1 MNDSSSP
8 VLLRAENIHKAYGM
22 EPHLL
27 KVLRGVNLSVSHG
40 EMLAIVGASGS
51 GKTTLLQI
59 LGCLDIPDQGK
70 LFFKNKALT
79 GISENGLSS
88 HRNTNIGFI
97 FQFHYLLPEFSAL
110 ENVMMPGLIAGHSEK
125 ELQKKAGNLLD
136 QVGMA
141 HRLHHRSGELSG
153 GEQQRVALAR
163 ALIMQ
168 PALLLADEPT
178 GNLDSANGNQ
188 VFDLLTG
195 LCRTQNLSVIMVTH
209 NLTLAE
215 SMDRC
220 LTLADGRLSEK

>member
-1 MNDSSSP
+1 MIDFSSTL
-8 VLLRAENIHKAYGM
+8 LLRAENIHKAYGTR
-22 EPHLL
+22 ENPV
-27 KVLRGVNLSVSHG
+27 KVLRGADLRVSRG

-59 LGCLDIPDQGK
+59 LGCLDIPDRGK
-70 LFFKNKALT
+70 LFFKEKELT
-79 GISENGLSS
+79 STSENGLSS
-88 HRNTNIGFI
+88 HRNHNVGFI
-97 FQFHYLLPEFSAL
+97 FQFHYLLPEFSTL
-110 ENVMMPGLIAGHSEK
+110 ENVMMPGLIAGNNKKKLK
-125 ELQKKAGNLLD
+125 ENAENLLD

-178 GNLDSANGNQ
+178 GNLDSSNGNQ
-188 VFDLLTG
+188 VFALLTT
-195 LCRTQNLSVIMVTH
+195 LCKTQNLSVVMVTH
-209 NLTLAE
+209 NMALAE

-220 LTLADGRLSEK
+220 LTLADGRLT